1 MDNIIS
7 HLATQ
12 KSLIY
17 KHIDYEARAG
27 KGLQSKLDQL
37 VGICVTGYLVE
48 TPVRMIRHHALHQG
62 IQAYGGTEGEER

>member
-1 MDNIIS
+1 MDKNIS

-17 KHIDYEARAG
+17 KHIDYKIRAG
-27 KGLQSKLDQL
+27 KRLQSNLDRL
-37 VGICVTGYLVE
+37 VGICVKDYLRE